1 VGSEGCDGRITLAP
15 ANLEGAIIMAH
26 AITLN
31 DYAAPAATSLFARI
45 ARAISDYR
53 IFRETLNELE
63 ALNDRELADVG
74 ITRYNVA
81 AVARSAAYGA

>member
-1 VGSEGCDGRITLAP
+1 
-15 ANLEGAIIMAH
+15 MAH

-31 DYAAPAATSLFARI
+31 DYAAPAATGLFARI
-45 ARAISDYR
+45 SRAISDYR
-53 IFRETLNELE
+53 VFRETLNELE